1 MYALSH
7 KEKTKLC
14 NYLFQFVTDKRKEC
28 FLQLIKNRTR
38 YLCLALENI
47 YQSQNASAVLRT
59 ADCFGIQ
66 DVHIIENYNNYTL
79 NPDVS
84 LGAEKWLNLYKYN
97 NDDQNNSLRC
107 IQALRA
113 KDYRIVAT
121 TPHTTDTLLTEFPLD
136 KKTAVF
142 FGTEMQG
149 LSPIV
154 MENADAFMKIPMYGF
169 TESFNISV
177 SVALSVF
184 HLSEKGRNS
193 ITNWSLSEE
202 EQMETLLQWLKTS
215 IAHSD
220 GIIQKYLLDNNLE
233 KH

>member
-7 KEKTKLC
+7 KEKTRLC
-14 NYLFQFVTDKRKEC
+14 NYLFQFVTDKRNEC
-28 FLQLIKNRTR
+28 LLKLIKNRTR

-66 DVHIIENYNNYTL
+66 DVHIIENNNSYNL

-97 NDDQNNSLRC
+97 EEDQNNSLKC

-113 KDYRIVAT
+113 KKYRIVAT
-121 TPHTTDTLLTEFPLD
+121 TPHTTNSLLTEFPMD
-136 KKTAVF
+136 QKTALF

-149 LSPIV
+149 LSPTV

-184 HLSEKGRNS
+184 HLSEEGRNS
-193 ITNWSLSEE
+193 IKNWSLTQE
-202 EQMETLLQWLKTS
+202 EQIETLLQWLKAS
-215 IAHSD
+215 IAHSES
-220 GIIQKYLLDNNLE
+220 IVQKYLSDNNLQ